1 MHGEGHC
8 AQRSLKS
15 IAVSLA
21 DSRHVDTDSEH
32 SHTHTTVSAH
42 RGAVLCFAVTCLGP
56 YGTGYQLFTHHLC
69 MRANLQS
76 RISCSV
82 TATAKGRWGRGRGGG
97 GVGARK
103 RGGRATGRGMGG
115 GGGGGGLEKMGPK

>member
-1 MHGEGHC
+1 MHGEGHS
-8 AQRSLKS
+8 AQRCLKS

-32 SHTHTTVSAH
+32 SHTHTTVSTH

-82 TATAKGRWGRGRGGG
+82 TATAKGRGGELEQEK
-97 GVGARK
+97 GVGER
-103 RGGRATGRGMGG
+103 RGEEWGG
-115 GGGGGGLEKMGPK
+115 GGGGGVEKMGSK

>member
-1 MHGEGHC
+1 MHG

-32 SHTHTTVSAH
+32 SHTHTTVSTH
-42 RGAVLCFAVTCLGP
+42 RGAVLCCAVTCLGP

-69 MRANLQS
+69 MHANLQS

-82 TATAKGRWGRGRGGG
+82 TATAKGR
-97 GVGARK
+97 
-103 RGGRATGRGMGG
+103 TGG
-115 GGGGGGLEKMGPK
+115 GGGGEQEKGVGERRGEQWVAGGGGGGARENGIKIEGDGE